1 MKKLFALTTLL
12 AFTFL
17 LSIQSTFASESLVYF
32 NDVENPSTL
41 AEIQAHL
48 TANDD
53 LDGDLT
59 DSITVVTDNYTG
71 NETVLGQ
78 FNITYSVTDSNGQS
92 TTQVLVVDNRDI
104 LPPTVEFADFD
115 SNSNIIRVP
124 LNSTIAEI
132 QADFL
137 PQNFNILDS
146 YEGTLTEAA
155 IVYDSLIDDPT
166 AIDLTVKGDYP
177 QVIRVSD
184 SSGNTAELEYTL
196 RVQDLTVP
204 VITGPTEIIKKDAYI
219 LSSNFFLSYFEAT
232 DNLDGDLTSTISIE
246 SNEYLGNAD
255 EVGTY
260 QVVLSVQDSDGN
272 KVYHTLTIKVKST
285 MFAYLIIDQY
295 KWIVPNNVVLTDEQ
309 FVQELKRISDLP
321 DDNFVF
327 TSVSDTYST
336 NADTNGSYEKVFT
349 LASGSGSNYSRDI
362 TLSVVDPNINII
374 EDDPTFFEQVGDI
387 GASIWIGFKK
397 VWWII
402 VIAVLLVVGIVK
414 GRK

>member
-1 MKKLFALTTLL
+1 MKKLITLIALFTLTILFA
-12 AFTFL
+12 
-17 LSIQSTFASESLVYF
+17 QSSFASENLVYF
-32 NDVENPSTL
+32 NDVENPSTVE
-41 AEIQAHL
+41 EIQAHL

-59 DSITVVTDNYTG
+59 DTITIVTDNYTG
-71 NETVLGQ
+71 NETIIGQ
-78 FNITYSVTDSNGQS
+78 FDITFSVTDSNGQ
-92 TTQVLVVDNRDI
+92 TTNQIVVVDNRDI

-124 LNSTIAEI
+124 LNATIAEI

-137 PQNFNILDS
+137 PQNFHIIDS
-146 YEGTLTEAA
+146 FEGTLTESA

-177 QVIRVSD
+177 QIIRVSD

-204 VITGPTEIIKKDAYI
+204 VITGPAEIIKKDEYI

-232 DNLDGDLTSTISIE
+232 DNLDGDLTSSISVE

-260 QVVLSVQDSDGN
+260 QVVLSVQDTDGN

-295 KWIVPNNVVLTDEQ
+295 KWIVPNDTVLTDEQ

-327 TSVSDTYST
+327 TSVSDTYT
-336 NADTNGSYEKVFT
+336 ANADANGSYEKVFT

-362 TLSVVDPNINII
+362 TLSVVDPNINVI
-374 EDDPTFFEQVGDI
+374 EDDPTFFENASDI
-387 GASIWIGFKK
+387 ATGAWVLFKK
-397 VWWII
+397 IWWI
-402 VIAVLLVVGIVK
+402 LGLTFLVGFGIYQNK
-414 GRK
+414 K